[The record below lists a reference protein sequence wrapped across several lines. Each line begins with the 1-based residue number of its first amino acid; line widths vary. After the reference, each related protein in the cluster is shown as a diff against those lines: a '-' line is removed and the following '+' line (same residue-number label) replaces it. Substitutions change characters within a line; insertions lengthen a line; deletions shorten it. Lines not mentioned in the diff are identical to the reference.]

1 MTNKKFKLAA
11 MSLATAVAVSAV
23 GPSAS
28 AVTYYLGD
36 GSVIVDKDEERGA
49 FSYQVKK
56 GESADGSYSNRT
68 YVNEDTADKGVINIM
83 DGNAPKEE
91 VPPTTDNSE
100 NSNNGTEVPIPT
112 DNDTQSTDASGNN
125 TENSSTS
132 ETTTTNTIT
141 VKEDVTGA
149 TIVVDGVNVDTTST
163 PTEVATDTGNTED
176 KKTIIKVGEGADVD
190 LTVKDSNLTTG
201 GNGID
206 IGVNLK
212 DDDDNKKTNVDLT
225 LDNTKINL
233 TENATAGINARD
245 NSDVDIT
252 LKGDNTIDGSEA
264 IDKVTEGGGHDIS
277 KDNVNIEGIRV
288 GGEGASDSSDASENA
303 NTKLTISGGVEK
315 TETAE
320 TDTEETESPAG
331 GSLTISDTTGGLVMA
346 DGSDVEITD
355 GANVTIEE
363 TKTSGSTQAGR
374 GVTQHG
380 DLTISGGSSLTIDG
394 VEDNAKQASHT
405 GIGIA
410 SWDDIT
416 VEDGS
421 TLEIS
426 DATTGIYG
434 HQGSD
439 ASLTVEDSALN
450 IAGSSFGIDYEGAGK
465 DKEGNVLK
473 SAGDITFD
481 NAEVDINITPE
492 TPNAAGYGIAAHG
505 DSNITFKNGTEAEIK
520 VTSEN
525 PDAGTW
531 GIYNE
536 RGGTGNLT
544 VNDSTVD
551 IDANRG
557 IYAGFQKVEIANNSV
572 VTSKNTHQAMY
583 ALGGS
588 DGKGLK
594 LRVTGNSRYHLT
606 GGTRGNWGIQ
616 ATSARGHEILVDDN
630 GQLISDMENSY
641 TAVGLGKNAKL
652 VVDNGT
658 VLVRGK
664 YDKAGLFAYGDN
676 STIHIKNNSHVEA
689 TTITLNPSIK
699 KIPTV
704 GQKLI
709 VTGGTLTY
717 DYKADNTLWPV
728 NEQGDKLTNFLLT
741 KDDTHANFDALSY
754 KGQTYTYLSDLNK
767 ETGKQYLSVWV
778 PAAALNY
785 MLDVDGSH
793 DPEIIGKALEEL
805 KQAGYNFDTAYQ
817 TAENGDQVV
826 ILRDMVVNG
835 KSLNFTKT
843 TDAEGNTKLI
853 WGNYEKQAEGAPSA
867 YDMVYGTEYEYE
879 GKTYTIVWGYESQN
893 NPNTTAAAGVLDAF
907 GSDSNVKVTGE
918 NIDGTDSARYT
929 VTIYGALREVTDPV
943 IPTNPKPETPE
954 GSDPTPPAPTAPTT
968 PAVQDA
974 RPTTPAVE
982 QAVAKTTPAPET
994 PVNPP
999 VQDARPESGKL
1010 IQTGTTNW
1018 MADILVRAGGVLLAA
1033 GYLLERKRK
1042 SMFHK
1047 AQH

>member
-11 MSLATAVAVSAV
+11 MSLATAVAVSTV

-28 AVTYYLGD
+28 AVTYQLENGD
-36 GSVIVDKDEERGA
+36 VTVAENEKGA
-49 FSYQVKK
+49 FSYQNTANGKTGDV
-56 GESADGSYSNRT
+56 
-68 YVNEDTADKGVINIM
+68 YVDEDTQDNGQIIITQAEGTK
-83 DGNAPKEE
+83 
-91 VPPTTDNSE
+91 TDN
-100 NSNNGTEVPIPT
+100 
-112 DNDTQSTDASGNN
+112 
-125 TENSSTS
+125 
-132 ETTTTNTIT
+132 T
-141 VKEDVTGA
+141 VTVEEDVTNDKGKRDVD
-149 TIVVDGVNVDTTST
+149 IILDGVNVDTSDTST
-163 PTEVATDTGNTED
+163 QTDTQTEAAPDTGNTGD
-176 KKTIIKVGEGADVD
+176 KTIIKVGEGADVD

-206 IGVNLK
+206 IGVNLEGE
-212 DDDDNKKTNVDLT
+212 DENIGANVDLT
-225 LDNTKINL
+225 LDNTQINL
-233 TENATAGINARD
+233 TQNGKAGINVQD
-245 NSDVDIT
+245 NSNVDLT
-252 LKGDNTIDGSEA
+252 LKGENAIDGSKA
-264 IDKVTEGGGHDIS
+264 IENEKEGILT
-277 KDNVNIEGIRV
+277 KNVNVEGIRV
-288 GGEGASDSSDASENA
+288 GDGGASDGSGTSKDAKTN
-303 NTKLTISGGVEK
+303 LTISGGVEK
-315 TETAE
+315 TETEGA
-320 TDTEETESPAG
+320 DTEETESPAG
-331 GSLTISDTTGGLVMA
+331 GSLTINETTGGLVMA

-355 GANVTIEE
+355 GADVTIED
-363 TKTSGSTQAGR
+363 TKTSGATQAGR
-374 GVTQHG
+374 AVTQHG

-394 VEDNAKQASHT
+394 VEDNAKQAPHT

-421 TLEIS
+421 TLDIS

-704 GQKLI
+704 GQNLI

-717 DYKADNTLWPV
+717 DYSADNTLWPE
-728 NEQGDKLTNFLLT
+728 NDQGDKLTNFLLT
-741 KDDTHANFDALSY
+741 KDEAHANFDALSY
-754 KGQTYTYLSDLNK
+754 KGQTYTYLSDPNK

-907 GSDSNVKVTGE
+907 GPDSNVKVTGD
-918 NIDGTDSARYT
+918 IDGTDSAQYT

-943 IPTNPKPETPE
+943 IPTNPEPETPE
-954 GSDPTPPAPTAPTT
+954 DSDPTPPAPTTPTT

-1018 MADILVRAGGVLLAA
+1018 MADVLVRAGGVLLAA